1 MVITLN
7 FGSGWGMVGGRYGG
21 IYMMGTGSGI
31 GEKAMRVGKGIGGGM
46 SGAVGVC
53 VSLGA
58 VSGSSSL
65 DVESK

>member
-1 MVITLN
+1 
-7 FGSGWGMVGGRYGG
+7 
-21 IYMMGTGSGI
+21 MMGTGSGI